1 MNRERSKSEV
11 FHSSFSVISLPL
23 SQVRRTLARVVSLAM
38 ASLVRVLPVSAVVS
52 RVPRR
57 ARAPVVSSHLRR
69 ARHPF
74 GARVSSGRKHLS
86 RTTFASVPRPGSVCL
101 PANRV
106 VLVKASS
113 GSDGEVLGDD
123 DQQPEAPSLLTKV
136 ADSKLFNTYLHL
148 LVFVLILGFVDAG
161 YSRDWTRIGAISPEL
176 EQQLRDLAVVLGEVH
191 VACALVAGAVATKRN
206 LPVAPAV
213 AKTAL
218 VGFLALCE
226 VCFKSVPAD
235 KKTE

>member
-1 MNRERSKSEV
+1 
-11 FHSSFSVISLPL
+11 
-23 SQVRRTLARVVSLAM
+23 M

-226 VCFKSVPAD
+226 FCFKSVPLI
-235 KKTE
+235 KKQNEDPEGLGTR

>member
-1 MNRERSKSEV
+1 M
-11 FHSSFSVISLPL
+11 
-23 SQVRRTLARVVSLAM
+23 
-38 ASLVRVLPVSAVVS
+38 
-52 RVPRR
+52 
-57 ARAPVVSSHLRR
+57 
-69 ARHPF
+69 
-74 GARVSSGRKHLS
+74 
-86 RTTFASVPRPGSVCL
+86 CL

-123 DQQPEAPSLLTKV
+123 DQQPEARSLLTKV

-218 VGFLALCE
+218 RAH
-226 VCFKSVPAD
+226 AD
-235 KKTE
+235 GCPWDKEECATEAEDNGYVKIAEWIRARE